1 MENPTNI
8 SQSIKH
14 KKKPLNKAL
23 KPTKQIKTII
33 ATKAGKISNKS
44 KTLKKTGEK
53 SESSLIAPS
62 KSTTS
67 KIIHK
72 KNPNSVKH
80 EKISCV
86 FSKLTLDRTYEK
98 SKTRCLSGHS
108 FRANKKKENFLVH
121 APQEKKF
128 ILKQKILLGV
138 DNNADKM
145 TPRPAY
151 PSPQGARDLMWTPEQ
166 VRAEVSKKIST
177 ISDKKKKKPEIG
189 YYIKRFS
196 LHDINKTLYTDN
208 DISKISFDTPRK
220 QASNSFILEVNQES
234 SDIMKFNSPDKQI
247 NVETKV
253 DPSFQSPTRLLK
265 VHSSPDGKLIPRSPE
280 FLTSK
285 AEPKAPRKTLAG
297 FESPGSF
304 NFSISSSS
312 SYEGCDIASQDK
324 GRVNVES
331 RHIEC
336 QTDILDTNDDEDIR
350 KGLALLG
357 KLLKSTN

>member
-8 SQSIKH
+8 CQTIKP
-14 KKKPLNKAL
+14 KKKTLIKVL
-23 KPTKQIKTII
+23 KPTKQAKTIL
-33 ATKAGKISNKS
+33 AAKAGKISNKS
-44 KTLKKTGEK
+44 KTQKKTQEK
-53 SESSLIAPS
+53 SESSLIGPS

-67 KIIHK
+67 KILHK
-72 KNPNSVKH
+72 KNPTSVKH
-80 EKISCV
+80 EKVSCV

-108 FRANKKKENFLVH
+108 FRANKKKENFLVQG
-121 APQEKKF
+121 PQEKKF

-138 DNNADKM
+138 DNNADKT
-145 TPRPAY
+145 TPRPAH
-151 PSPQGARDLMWTPEQ
+151 PSPQGPRDLMWTPEQ

-196 LHDINKTLYTDN
+196 LHDVNKTLYTDC
-208 DISKISFDTPRK
+208 DMSKISFDTPRK
-220 QASNSFILEVNQES
+220 QTSSSFILEVNQES
-234 SDIMKFNSPDKQI
+234 SEIMKLPSPEKQI
-247 NVETKV
+247 KVEPVV

-280 FLTSK
+280 FLTCK

-312 SYEGCDIASQDK
+312 YYEGGDRQGQDK

-350 KGLALLG
+350 KGLVLLG